1 MDKAW
6 PDLESLDLL
15 VAVADYGGIGAGARA
30 VGMAQPNASR
40 ALTALEARLGVPLLI
55 RHPRGARVTERAEA
69 IVERAR
75 NVIDATEALMAEVV
89 EINSELRTHLEI
101 AASLTVAEH
110 LLPAWLASA
119 RREHHGL
126 EVRVRV
132 CNSEEVFDEVG
143 SGRSGLGFVET
154 PQIRRG
160 LHSRVVALDRLVA
173 VVGPNHPWAGA
184 GSISPGT
191 LAATPLI
198 VRERGSGTRSTLD
211 EVLQKWDPVA
221 PAVELGS
228 NAAVVAAARLGDEP
242 AVLSELAVAS
252 EVLRGDLVVVPVPGL
267 DLDRQLRAVW
277 RGRRPGPAAVSLLNA
292 ALG

>member
-15 VAVADYGGIGAGARA
+15 VAVADYGGIGAAARA

-40 ALTALEARLGVPLLI
+40 ALAALEAKLGVALLI
-55 RHPRGARVTERAEA
+55 RHPRGAQITDRGETV
-69 IVERAR
+69 VEQAR
-75 NVIDATEALMAEVV
+75 HVIDATEALMAEVAAV
-89 EINSELRTHLEI
+89 NAELRTHLEI

-110 LLPAWLASA
+110 LLPAWLATA
-119 RREHHGL
+119 RREHPGL

-132 CNSEEVFDEVG
+132 CNSEEVFDEVI
-143 SGRSGLGFVET
+143 SGRSALGFVET

-160 LHSRVVALDRLVA
+160 LHSRAVALDRLVT
-173 VVGPNHPWAGA
+173 VVGPKHPWAGA
-184 GSISPGT
+184 GTISPGT
-191 LAATPLI
+191 LASTPLI
-198 VRERGSGTRSTLD
+198 VREEGSGTRSTLD
-211 EVLQKWDPVA
+211 EVLRRWDPVA

-252 EVLRGDLVVVPVPGL
+252 EVLRGELVVVPVASL
-267 DLDRQLRAVW
+267 ALDRELKAVW
-277 RGRRPGPAAVSLLNA
+277 RGRKPAPAASSLLSA